1 MKTPR
6 KNRSISIRY
15 ILRDRTFGRRKRQ
28 NFQLRWSCFDIEL
41 NNEITSKLRT
51 RRAKRNDEY
60 ESMISSASVEMDATL
75 DAEQAR
81 FADAIINS
89 LDEMFADGDEAVE
102 LPNVELSVEGWIRK
116 RTISL
121 AEIQS
126 AILTVDSEIA
136 NTIERQAINAQA
148 ILTDTYGESLTLT
161 LTGTGIVR
169 ALNADDLVSALV
181 LARPMD
187 SSKFEEYARFSP

>member
-1 MKTPR
+1 
-6 KNRSISIRY
+6 
-15 ILRDRTFGRRKRQ
+15 
-28 NFQLRWSCFDIEL
+28 
-41 NNEITSKLRT
+41 
-51 RRAKRNDEY
+51 
-60 ESMISSASVEMDATL
+60 MISSASVEMDATL

-81 FADAIINS
+81 FADAIVNS

-136 NTIERQAINAQA
+136 NTIERQV
-148 ILTDTYGESLTLT
+148 STL
-161 LTGTGIVR
+161 
-169 ALNADDLVSALV
+169 
-181 LARPMD
+181 RP
-187 SSKFEEYARFSP
+187 F

>member
-1 MKTPR
+1 
-6 KNRSISIRY
+6 
-15 ILRDRTFGRRKRQ
+15 
-28 NFQLRWSCFDIEL
+28 
-41 NNEITSKLRT
+41 
-51 RRAKRNDEY
+51 
-60 ESMISSASVEMDATL
+60 
-75 DAEQAR
+75 
-81 FADAIINS
+81 
-89 LDEMFADGDEAVE
+89 MFADGDEAVE

-161 LTGTGIVR
+161 LTGTGIGA
-169 ALNADDLVSALV
+169 ALNADDLAALSYWRGRWILPSLRNTLGSHREAIIGV
-181 LARPMD
+181 FEQMVAEGESWRWAKNEMRSLIDPSGSRYPAYYYERRPHRNKT
-187 SSKFEEYARFSP
+187 SRENATFPE